1 MLEMRMMADDGIDI
15 VRRSRVVKYLF
26 ADDIRVECFCV
37 GWTILASIWT
47 QVRAARARAVFT
59 D

>member
-1 MLEMRMMADDGIDI
+1 MMADDGIDI